1 MDVINRLNGN
11 CFFCADNSFLHC
23 CSMCE
28 LAFFTPIAR
37 CPVCAR
43 QQAAGLICGQC
54 LQSVCLF
61 DSCTVITDY
70 CYPVDRFIQAIK
82 YGSRPELLF
91 TLSSLLAKRIKTTG
105 FPLPELL
112 IPVPLH
118 PERQHVRGF
127 NQALLLTKQLSRLCG
142 IPFEENAIVRVKNT
156 KPQSLQDLSSR
167 KQNVINA
174 FEQRHK
180 INTAHIAIVDD
191 VITSGATV
199 SAISKLLRKQGCE
212 EIEVWALARPPLD

>member
-1 MDVINRLNGN
+1 MDALNQLNGN

-23 CSMCE
+23 CSTCE
-28 LAFFTPIAR
+28 LAFFASTAR

-43 QQAAGLICGQC
+43 QQAEGLICGQC

-61 DSCTVITDY
+61 DSSTVITDY
-70 CYPVDRFIQAIK
+70 RYPVDRFIQAIK
-82 YGSRPELLF
+82 YKSKPELLF

-127 NQALLLTKQLSRLCG
+127 NQALLLTKQLSRLCD

-156 KPQSLQDLSSR
+156 KPQSLQNLSSR

-174 FEQRHK
+174 FERRHN
-180 INTAHIAIVDD
+180 ISAAHIAIVDD

-199 SAISKLLRKQGCE
+199 SEISKLLRKQGCE
-212 EIEVWALARPPLD
+212 EIEVWTLTRTPLD